1 LDNAWI
7 NFDQCELPASALLG
21 KHAEVTPEGEY
32 RLKTAGVLPF
42 EMIGQRLYTGR
53 VAVAQAALA
62 FRSELFRRTR
72 AYSDAKPTYA
82 RGVDELP
89 VLSDVPQLRALF
101 EENAAAAAATE
112 AFVGQCEAR
121 LSECLVGGT
130 TPPPD
135 LVDAI
140 ATAKVVAVEQSIDA
154 CHRLKQEVGSF
165 ALMADAGF
173 LHLDMLQCCKFAE
186 VRREKPFPWPPLLP
200 VARSMTLHGF
210 CLACAVPR
218 QGDSRILMQKLA
230 RDRLKR
236 FAKEPAAAQG
246 ADTPEAAMCRE
257 LASKMAAHP
266 GSQADA
272 WTASWREVYALAEAV
287 MTRVQNDFQV
297 AK

>member
-1 LDNAWI
+1 MRPRTLSDDTAFPRVGNNLDNAWI

-186 VRREKPFPWPPLLP
+186 VRREKPPLAP
-200 VARSMTLHGF
+200 FAPGGAVNDAARFLSGVRGASAGGQPDSDAE
-210 CLACAVPR
+210 ACARPAEALR
-218 QGDSRILMQKLA
+218 QGA
-230 RDRLKR
+230 RGR
-236 FAKEPAAAQG
+236 AG
-246 ADTPEAAMCRE
+246 C
-257 LASKMAAHP
+257 
-266 GSQADA
+266 
-272 WTASWREVYALAEAV
+272 
-287 MTRVQNDFQV
+287 
-297 AK
+297 